1 MRIHAA
7 MLAVAAVL
15 LTSCGTYDDPLDSY
29 AMGVRW
35 YDRGNYSEAA
45 KLWQLLAEHG
55 DCDAQYRY
63 GHLLWLG
70 LGVKM
75 DKAAAF
81 KFFEDAANAGQPKG
95 QVALGDLAF
104 ARDKSTY
111 VCRENCIYDIVVA
124 YKWYLLAEHGA
135 YYEGEKTYV
144 AEALADIRSRMT
156 AAQKLRGEAMATEWH
171 PYPKA
176 CEPRHLL

>member
-1 MRIHAA
+1 MKIRVAILAILV
-7 MLAVAAVL
+7 MLPAG
-15 LTSCGTYDDPLDSY
+15 CGTYNDPLDSY
-29 AMGVRW
+29 VMGVRW

-45 KLWQLLAEHG
+45 KLWQPLAEQG

-75 DKAAAF
+75 DKASAR
-81 KFFEDAANAGQPKG
+81 KSFEGAANAGQPKA

-104 ARDKSTY
+104 ARDKSMY
-111 VCRENCIYDIVVA
+111 VCRENCSFDIAVA
-124 YKWYLLAEHGA
+124 YKWYLLAQRGA

-144 AEALADIRSRMT
+144 AEALADIRSKMT
-156 AAQKLRGEAMATEWH
+156 VAQKLRGEAMVAEWR
-171 PYPKA
+171 PFPKA
-176 CEPRHLL
+176 CQPRHLL